1 MSQWVILVPRGAEYR
16 AVLRGLRRRRHAGK
30 NAGDNAEVQAIAI
43 PAGLAVGT
51 WLTTQFTSQIKSQ
64 IKPQIKSQIKS
75 QASMQ
80 ILVMGLCGGLSDR
93 TPVGSVV
100 IYDEPAVAAR
110 LGIRSVRGLTIDRVL
125 CLAREKQ
132 EWADR
137 ADVVDM
143 ESQAIVTYGQAMG
156 IGVRVIRVVSDDA
169 RADLPDLSQVFD
181 AAGTMQPVQLAI
193 AFGRQ
198 PIAAFRLIRGALRAL
213 QQLEQWV
220 ATLDVD
226 HLAV

>member
-1 MSQWVILVPRGAEYR
+1 MSQWVILVPRGAEYQ
-16 AVLRGLRRRRHAGK
+16 AVLRGLRSRNASK
-30 NAGDNAEVQAIAI
+30 NASESRSESRSENSDLQAIAI
-43 PAGLAVGT
+43 PAGLAVST
-51 WLTTQFTSQIKSQ
+51 WLGTPMLTQRLKSQ
-64 IKPQIKSQIKS
+64 ESQGLI
-75 QASMQ
+75 Q

-125 CLAREKQ
+125 CLAREKR
-132 EWADR
+132 ELADR

-143 ESQAIVTYGQAMG
+143 ESQPIVTYGQS
-156 IGVRVIRVVSDDA
+156 IGFSVRVIRVVSDDA
-169 RADLPDLSQVFD
+169 SADLPDLSRVFD
-181 AAGTMQPVQLAI
+181 AAGNLRPIELAI

-198 PIAAFRLIRGALRAL
+198 PIAAFRLIRGSLRAL
-213 QQLEQWV
+213 QTLEQWV
-220 ATLDVD
+220 AKLDID